1 MTHFSDLSAPS
12 DSSDQ
17 SDLSDPSDLSDLSDP
32 SDLSDL
38 SDPSDLSDLS
48 DSSDC
53 QTRPAEC
60 KKERRDRTRMCLIS
74 PLKKTAATYSPCVQ
88 VPSALLGLTSL
99 FGMVRGGSP
108 TL

>member
-1 MTHFSDLSAPS
+1 MVKHSISPTIMTYTIIRQALLNVVRDR
-12 DSSDQ
+12 
-17 SDLSDPSDLSDLSDP
+17 
-32 SDLSDL
+32 
-38 SDPSDLSDLS
+38 
-48 DSSDC
+48 
-53 QTRPAEC
+53 QTVWQGQRNVTEEH
-60 KKERRDRTRMCLIS
+60 KERGETGHECLIS